1 MTPDETL
8 RLLEQIDAHRRF
20 ILQAYLDNPSLLAKA
35 EPRIRWMLGFEVP
48 FAELEWPTQVDTT
61 CALERSVESV

>member
-1 MTPDETL
+1 VTPDETL

-35 EPRIRWMLGFEVP
+35 EPRIRWMLGVEVP
-48 FAELEWPTQVDTT
+48 FAELEWPTQTDTRYS
-61 CALERSVESV
+61 LERSAESV

>member
-8 RLLEQIDAHRRF
+8 QLLEQIDAHRRF

-35 EPRIRWMLGFEVP
+35 EPRIRWMLGVEVP
-48 FAELEWPTQVDTT
+48 FAELEWPTQADTA
-61 CALERSVESV
+61 CALEGSA